1 MKHADFSGKTAGLLL
16 LAVLTLAAGLR
27 LWQLD
32 RPALWE
38 DDYFNLNRGLMP
50 LGDMFH
56 AQKYAGPTETFHD
69 YQPPLHYALLHA
81 ALTISKTSLAARMVS
96 VVAGLLSVLGL
107 YRLGGALFGTRAGLF
122 AALLAALS
130 LFSIDGARSIKTY
143 SVYFCASI
151 WALHFLYQALFA
163 GRARLWWAYVPCAA
177 AMVYSSFLGV
187 PGLGGQLVFA
197 GLVLAGEAS
206 ARKPGWKRRAGHFA
220 LACLGILVLC
230 LPWVEAVIFIRDMF
244 HNPGV
249 NPLAQLSWAKGLEFL
264 GGFVSHVFETPV
276 WGWAGLPLLA
286 VIGCA
291 WGLKQPRV
299 RGLALLALWAGLPA
313 AALLA
318 SRSEMSE
325 ALSTRHFYNMFG
337 FLVLTA
343 GLGTDAVLR
352 LALGRSNDKLS
363 VAVGALVCLG
373 ASAPGLVHLPEYY
386 ARSISYDRDAAYWL
400 YWRSPAADALDV
412 QGWKRATKRFALN
425 WYLPGLLGSSGDM
438 PAPGYRRMLTLENSL
453 ERGMPAPARGALLSE
468 GFTFGPFGSGL
479 SLQGLLGRSPLAAWP
494 DAQGRY
500 SYRDD
505 FSGQSLFQD
514 AHSLRNASPDTRLG
528 VLLPTDWS
536 RPGEAVYHFVLPG
549 GVTPERIETALRGVL
564 YKRHPASRTGARI
577 DLSAGP
583 SLDALRPVGSITLD
597 DFISPDGTILR
608 QGCEAMED
616 IPIYTSCAR
625 VDRKWDLT
633 RFAGGAGEFFV
644 RVGVTPG
651 KEEGYLFVDD
661 FRLDVQFPPS
671 GQTDGQA
678 AGSVLAR
685 ELESLLANGRVS
697 PWRPGAASLDGLFA
711 FAAQDGFVESLPSR
725 NPALG
730 TSQELERFRAEHPG
744 LTPVHELRDASG
756 QVQTLFFDPALT
768 LSDEKPVREV
778 RNGAAFTARG
788 VMLSGR
794 MNGPSLAVGDARLDI
809 PVAAPHGSVLLLN
822 PGGQGRLIWS
832 PDFSKDALAN
842 LDASSQDNLRSTPDA
857 DNDGGI
863 TCREERPCHFMASFV
878 SGLPMSR
885 VRLEWYPR
893 VVAALDGKNV
903 VRLSYST
910 DQGRSFI
917 VLEEFKGP
925 KTGKWSTMFAKH
937 AAQLDFPKP
946 VNHFLLKV
954 ELSGEDAQL
963 WSHRRAVDRMW
974 LEATL
979 DARSVALVPL
989 PQGEF
994 PLKLSGAAGND
1005 FTVRF
1010 TQKPVPL
1017 FDSIKDW
1024 R

>member
-1 MKHADFSGKTAGLLL
+1 MKHVDLSGKTAALLL

-38 DDYFNLNRGLMP
+38 DDYFNLSRGLMP

-81 ALTISKTSLAARMVS
+81 ALALSKTSLAARLVS
-96 VVAGLLSVLGL
+96 VAAGLLSILGL

-130 LFSIDGARSIKTY
+130 LFFIDGGRSIKTY

-151 WALHFLYQALFA
+151 WALHFLWQALIA
-163 GRARLWWAYVPCAA
+163 GRTRLWWAYAPCAA

-187 PGLGGQLVFA
+187 PGLGGQLTFA
-197 GLVLAGEAS
+197 GLVLAGEAIS
-206 ARKPGWKRRAGHFA
+206 RKPGWERRTGYFT
-220 LACLGILVLC
+220 LACLGVLALC
-230 LPWVEAVIFIRDMF
+230 LPWLEAVVFIRNMF

-264 GGFVSHVFETPV
+264 GGFVSHVFETPP

-286 VIGCA
+286 VVGCVA
-291 WGLKQPRV
+291 ALAKSRI
-299 RGLALLALWAGLPA
+299 RGLALLALWAGLPV
-313 AALLA
+313 AALLT

-337 FLVLTA
+337 FLVLLG

-352 LALGRSNDKLS
+352 LALGRFNNTLGL
-363 VAVGALVCLG
+363 AVGALLCLG
-373 ASAPGLVHLPEYY
+373 ASAPGLMHLPQFY

-400 YWRSPAADALDV
+400 YWRSPAADTLDV
-412 QGWKRATKRFALN
+412 QGWKRATKRFAMN

-453 ERGMPAPARGALLSE
+453 ERGMPVPAGGALLFE
-468 GFTFGPFGSGL
+468 GFTYGTFGSGL

-500 SYRDD
+500 SYRDN
-505 FSGQSLFQD
+505 FSGQSILRD
-514 AHSLRNASPDTRLG
+514 AHSLHNASPDTRLG

-536 RPGEAVYHFVLPG
+536 RPGEAVYHFMLPG
-549 GVTPERIETALRGVL
+549 GVAPERIEAALRGVL

-577 DLSAGP
+577 DLAAGP
-583 SLDALRPVGSITLD
+583 SPDALRPVGSITLD
-597 DFISPDGTILR
+597 DFISADGSILR

-616 IPIYTSCAR
+616 IPIYTSCSR
-625 VDRKWDLT
+625 VDRTFDLT
-633 RFAGGAGEFFV
+633 PLASGATDLFV

-651 KEEGYLFVDD
+651 KEEGYLFADD
-661 FRLDVQFPPS
+661 FRLDVQFPGTGKAS
-671 GQTDGQA
+671 G
-678 AGSVLAR
+678 SPLAR
-685 ELESLLANGRVS
+685 ELETLMANGRVS
-697 PWRPGAASLDGLFA
+697 PWRPGAASLDGLFVFAPGDA
-711 FAAQDGFVESLPSR
+711 FVRSLPGHF
-725 NPALG
+725 PALG
-730 TSQELERFRAEHPG
+730 THEDLERFRAEHPG
-744 LTPVHELRDASG
+744 LPPVHELRDASG
-756 QVQTLFFDPALT
+756 QPLALFFDPALA
-768 LSDEKPVREV
+768 LSDAKPAREV
-778 RNGAAFTARG
+778 RNGTAFTARG
-788 VMLSGR
+788 VVLSGR
-794 MNGPSLAVGDARLDI
+794 MNGPSLTVGDARLDI
-809 PVAAPHGSVLLLN
+809 PVAAPRGSVLLVN

-832 PDFSKDALAN
+832 PDFSKDAFAN
-842 LDASSQDNLRSTPDA
+842 LDASSQDNLRPTPDA
-857 DNDGGI
+857 DNDGGL
-863 TCREERPCHFMASFV
+863 TCLEERPCHFMASFV

-893 VVAALDGKNV
+893 VVAALDGRNV

-910 DQGRSFI
+910 DQGRSFT
-917 VLEEFKGP
+917 VLEEFKGS
-925 KTGKWSTMFAKH
+925 KTGAWSTMFAKH
-937 AAQLDFPKP
+937 AAELDFKKP

-979 DARSVALVPL
+979 DARSLAPVQL

-1010 TQKPVPL
+1010 TQKNVPL
-1017 FDSIKDW
+1017 FDTIKDW

>member
-1 MKHADFSGKTAGLLL
+1 MKHAELSGKTATLLL

-81 ALTISKTSLAARMVS
+81 ALAISKTSLAARVVS
-96 VVAGLLSVLGL
+96 VAAGLLSILGL

-130 LFSIDGARSIKTY
+130 LFSIDGSRAIKTY

-197 GLVLAGEAS
+197 GLVLAGEGY
-206 ARKPGWKRRAGHFA
+206 ARKPGWTRRSGHFA
-220 LACLGILVLC
+220 LACLGVLALC

-244 HNPGV
+244 HNPAV

-264 GGFVSHVFETPV
+264 GGFVSHVFETPA

-286 VIGCA
+286 VIGCTA
-291 WGLKQPRV
+291 ALQKSRF
-299 RGLALLALWAGLPA
+299 RGMALLALWAGLTV
-313 AALLA
+313 AALLT

-337 FLVLTA
+337 FLVLMA
-343 GLGTDAVLR
+343 GLGTDALLR
-352 LALGRSNDKLS
+352 LAPRRFNDKLGL
-363 VAVGALVCLG
+363 AVGALVCLG
-373 ASAPGLVHLPEYY
+373 ASAPGLAHLPEYY
-386 ARSISYDRDAAYWL
+386 ARSISYDRDMAYWL
-400 YWRSPAADALDV
+400 YWRSSEADALDV
-412 QGWKRATKRFALN
+412 QGWKRATKRFAMN
-425 WYLPGLLGSSGDM
+425 WYLPGLLDSSGDM

-453 ERGMPAPARGALLSE
+453 ERGMPAPARGALLYE

-479 SLQGLLGRSPLAAWP
+479 SLHGLLGRSPLAAWP

-505 FSGQSLFQD
+505 FSGQSLYRD

-536 RPGEAVYHFVLPG
+536 RAGEAVYHFVLPN
-549 GVTPERIETALRGVL
+549 GVQPQSIEATVRGVL

-577 DLSAGP
+577 ELAAGP
-583 SLDALRPVGSITLD
+583 SLDTLRPVGSITLD
-597 DFISPDGTILR
+597 DFVSPDGKIVR

-633 RFAGGAGEFFV
+633 RFAGGAGELFV

-651 KEEGYLFVDD
+651 QEEGYLFVDD

-671 GQTDGQA
+671 DQRV
-678 AGSVLAR
+678 GSPLVR
-685 ELESLLANGRVS
+685 ELESLLANGRVT
-697 PWRPGAASLDGLFA
+697 PWRPGAASLEGLFA
-711 FAAQDGFVESLPSR
+711 FAPDDAFVRSLPGQF
-725 NPALG
+725 PALG
-730 TSQELERFRAEHPG
+730 THEDLERFRAEHPG
-744 LTPVHELRDASG
+744 LSPVHELRDASG
-756 QVQTLFFDPALT
+756 QPLALFFDPPLA
-768 LSDEKPVREV
+768 LSDDKPARKVRG
-778 RNGAAFTARG
+778 GAAFTARG
-788 VMLSGR
+788 IVLSGR

-809 PVAAPHGSVLLLN
+809 PVAAPRGSVLLLN

-842 LDASSQDNLRSTPDA
+842 LDTSSQDNLRPTPDA
-857 DNDGGI
+857 DNDGGV

-910 DQGRSFI
+910 DQGRSFT

-925 KTGKWSTMFAKH
+925 KTGKWSAMFAKH
-937 AAQLDFPKP
+937 AVELDFKRP
-946 VNHFLLKV
+946 VNHFLLKA

-974 LEATL
+974 LEAAL
-979 DARSVALVPL
+979 DARSVAPVLL

-994 PLKLSGAAGND
+994 PLKLSGAAGNE
-1005 FTVRF
+1005 FAVRF
-1010 TQKPVPL
+1010 TQRPVPL